1 MKKSIKFVLITIL
14 LLIATPKLKSF
25 YDEHE
30 DEKKFLTFEKYCEK
44 ANEKI
49 YKKVSTN
56 SLIVDYLPFSGV
68 IEDYYY
74 PWHLAEKLL
83 EYKKFEYIQ
92 LIYDIPA
99 KSYDRQFPSIT
110 RKHTCLGRY
119 IINAH
124 NKDELIMGAC
134 PDNSVAVVHMVKAE
148 NIVHA
153 DYAVHYQ
160 YGEPNIF
167 DIRPFRFYIENSKT
181 KEVIAEEVI
190 AEQNSYQLLLGH
202 MRSQKNRVWLGWGS
216 SEGAKV
222 CKPLTKPLDFIHS
235 VFSKN

>member
-1 MKKSIKFVLITIL
+1 MKTLIKFVSITIL
-14 LLIATPKLKSF
+14 LLIAFAKLKSY
-25 YDEHE
+25 YDEYD
-30 DEKKFLTFEKYCEK
+30 DENKFRSFEKSCEK

-49 YKKVSTN
+49 YKKALTD
-56 SLIVDYLPFSGV
+56 SLIIDYWPFSGV
-68 IEDYYY
+68 IEDYYN

-83 EYKKFEYIQ
+83 EYKKFEFIQ

-110 RKHTCLGRY
+110 RKHTCSGRY
-119 IINAH
+119 IINAS

-134 PDNSVAVVHMVKAE
+134 PDNSVAVIHMVKAE
-148 NIVHA
+148 NIVHT

-160 YGEPNIF
+160 YGEPNLF

-181 KEVIAEEVI
+181 NEII

-202 MRSQKNRVWLGWGS
+202 LHNKNRVWLGWGS
-216 SEGAKV
+216 AEGAKV
-222 CKPLTKPLDFIHS
+222 CNQLTKPVDFIHS
-235 VFSKN
+235 VFKE